1 MKLDHLLTAHTKHIQ
16 NGLNTNIGTKI
27 IKILGENIS
36 SKISDVARSYILSNI
51 SSQTKETK
59 ENKQIGLHQT
69 KKFLYSKGNHQ

>member
-1 MKLDHLLTAHTKHIQ
+1 MKLDHLLTPHTKHIQ

-59 ENKQIGLHQT
+59 ENKQIGPHQT
-69 KKFLYSKGNHQ
+69 KKFLHSKGNHQ